1 MKLFI
6 GVSVMTLLLAACV
19 STPQRDDQVEQARA
33 EIQTLQQ
40 DPLAGQAASDNLR
53 AAQQRLQDAEAAL
66 EQHQPIPIVEHLAYL
81 ARRHAEAGEARVQ
94 EAHARADVAGAQDER
109 NRILL
114 AKRSR
119 EAAERAHEAEEA
131 RSRSEAT
138 RQQLSEAQQQLAE
151 ARQQLAELHAKSTD
165 RGVIV
170 TLGDVLFDTDR
181 ATLKPG
187 ADLSLERLARY
198 LTSHPQTRILVEG
211 NTDSRGSDE
220 YNQSL
225 SERRA
230 KAVADAL
237 IARGVASDSV
247 RAIGRGKGYPVATND
262 TQAGRQQNR
271 RVDIVLSD
279 SSGRFAEGDAEAPVR
294 R

>member
-6 GVSVMTLLLAACV
+6 GVGVMTLLLAACAT
-19 STPQRDDQVEQARA
+19 TPSRDDQVDQARA

-40 DPLAGQAASDNLR
+40 DALAQQAASDALR
-53 AAQQRLQDAEAAL
+53 AAQERLQDAEAAL
-66 EQHQPIPIVEHLAYL
+66 EQHRPVAIVEHFAYL
-81 ARRHAEAGEARVQ
+81 ARRHAQAGEARVQ
-94 EAHARADVAGAQDER
+94 AAHARAEVALAQAER

-114 AKRSR
+114 AKRSQ
-119 EAAERAHEAEEA
+119 EAAERAHETEEA
-131 RSRSEAT
+131 RRQSEAA
-138 RQQLSEAQQQLAE
+138 RQQLGEARHQLAE
-151 ARQQLAELHAKSTD
+151 AQQQLAELHAKSTE

-170 TLGDVLFDTDR
+170 TLGDVLFDNDR
-181 ATLKPG
+181 ASLKPG
-187 ADLSLERLARY
+187 ADISLERLARY

-211 NTDSRGSDE
+211 HTDSRGSDE

-237 IARGVASDSV
+237 IARGVSPDSV
-247 RAIGRGKGYPVATND
+247 RAVGRGKGFPVATND